1 MRNVIASILFVA
13 YILSNCSQGE
23 EVDSSNE
30 KQAQEL
36 KELSSKI
43 DRDLKEAGIKEA
55 KKDQELFNLV
65 YYPYLEIISARESQD
80 FDKLDKAQV
89 KFDKAVEAHNKANT
103 QFFGNVTPARMEQ
116 VLECGALAR
125 GDYKRLNFN
134 CVYPKSY
141 QRN

>member
-1 MRNVIASILFVA
+1 MNFIVIILFAV
-13 YILSNCSQGE
+13 YCLTNCSLG
-23 EVDSSNE
+23 VGSDSSKE
-30 KQAQEL
+30 DQRYEL
-36 KELSSKI
+36 KKLSEKI
-43 DRDLKEAGIKEA
+43 DRNLKEEEIKES

-65 YYPYLEIISARESQD
+65 YYPYLDLISARESQD

-116 VLECGALAR
+116 VLECGALAH